1 MTIRETDTSAD
12 AGTDNAPLISD
23 DDDYS
28 ALAPD
33 FDPSEDTEAEADP
46 AETASEETTDD
57 ETPAETDGQAEEA
70 EKAAEEP
77 AAAAADTAKVKL
89 PDGSETTVAEL
100 RNGYLRQSDYT
111 RKAQEVANLRNS
123 LTAQADRMNRTVQA
137 FAALVD
143 QSVPP
148 MPSIELAQ
156 SDPAR
161 YVREKAI
168 HEAAALQIEQL
179 LAMTG
184 EPTKVKAEI
193 DEAEQQRAVAR
204 ENEALARAFPETTK
218 EDTRRAFFQAATE
231 AATEIGFT
239 PDDIRGVLDHRVFAL
254 AYWAK
259 KGMEADKARKTAAT
273 KVANV
278 PPVTAAPKRPAVAGN
293 AQNNAKAMRRLSQ
306 TGSIKD
312 AVLIDFD

>member
-1 MTIRETDTSAD
+1 MTSETDTLPPG
-12 AGTDNAPLISD
+12 GTDNAHLSD

-28 ALAPD
+28 GLIPGD
-33 FDPSEDTEAEADP
+33 DPIEDTVTADEP
-46 AETASEETTDD
+46 LETASEEETTTAEASTD
-57 ETPAETDGQAEEA
+57 ETGHPEEA

-77 AAAAADTAKVKL
+77 ASEVKDDAKIRL

-123 LTAQADRMNRTVQA
+123 LTAQADRMSRTVQA
-137 FAALVD
+137 FAAIVE

-148 MPSIELAQ
+148 MPSIDLAQ
-156 SDPAR
+156 SDPGR

-168 HEAAALQIEQL
+168 HEAAMLQVSQL
-179 LAMTG
+179 LELNS
-184 EPTKVKAEI
+184 EPAKVRNELDQAEM
-193 DEAEQQRAVAR
+193 QRTLAH

-218 EDTRRAFFQAATE
+218 PEGRQAFFKAAVD
-231 AATEIGFT
+231 AAKELGFAET
-239 PDDIRGVLDHRVFAL
+239 DIHGVTDHRVFGL

-259 KGMEADKARKTAAT
+259 KGMEAEKAKAVAAQ
-273 KVANV
+273 KVVNV
-278 PPVTAAPKRPAVAGN
+278 PLVTAPKRPVVAAN

-312 AVLIDFD
+312 ALLIDFD